1 MRQVQVAV
9 ARRWPGSVPSSG
21 GFPRRERYGVR
32 RTAGTLGDR
41 FDPGIRIPRARELP
55 TTVAGPL
62 MIGAVVNASV
72 ESSPEPSSGGY
83 AGWYIGLALMTVCL
97 VVALAVWRALFNNRD
112 PDVRQR

>member
-1 MRQVQVAV
+1 
-9 ARRWPGSVPSSG
+9 
-21 GFPRRERYGVR
+21 
-32 RTAGTLGDR
+32 
-41 FDPGIRIPRARELP
+41 
-55 TTVAGPL
+55 
-62 MIGAVVNASV
+62 MIGAVVNTPV